1 MMMKTRR
8 RAGSLLSV
16 AVLAG
21 VLAAVPQGAFANEP
35 NCGTS
40 GSSTVCVTL
49 PASTL
54 TGATTIGVTVTF
66 PSGRAPVIVTWV
78 PSGRP
83 DIYLMT
89 KSKPSP
95 EFGDY
100 SFVWPTQKYL
110 DGSGVLRVQ
119 VGSTA
124 ATPVDTLVTL
134 SNGNTTD
141 FQHSLSNW
149 GSYLPGAWSSLA
161 DPVVAAVGDAAA
173 DEVNPNTLAATIKAT
188 SPALFLYLGDIAEQ
202 GSFTE
207 NLNNY
212 GASALDAP
220 AGTLFGAMASST
232 QPTLGNHEAGHVVD
246 WTDYWHGRP
255 EYTSFTFG
263 GVKFLDL
270 DSNASMKR
278 GSPQY
283 LFVQDQLAS
292 SPACV
297 VTYWHRPTINKSK
310 IAANFKRMWALLAA
324 NGGDLVLNGH
334 VHNMTQYVPLDASL
348 LATAGAHMRQ
358 LISGAGGHTLAN
370 ASIDP
375 GGHIQWSLGKT
386 TGFLALTLVGARNR
400 GMATAINWEFRDIN
414 GTRIGAPGSFGS
426 ITC

>member
-1 MMMKTRR
+1 MMMKMRR
-8 RAGSLLSV
+8 KAGSLLSV

-21 VLAAVPQGAFANEP
+21 VLSAAPRGAFAGAP
-35 NCGTS
+35 DCGES

-49 PASTL
+49 PTSTL
-54 TGATTIGVTVTF
+54 TGPATIGVTVTF

-78 PSGRP
+78 PNGRP
-83 DIYLMT
+83 GIYLMT
-89 KSKPSP
+89 KSKPSA
-95 EFGDY
+95 ELGGY

-124 ATPVDTLVTL
+124 AAPVDTPVTL
-134 SNGNTTD
+134 LNGNATG
-141 FQHSLSNW
+141 FQHSPSDW
-149 GSYLPGAWSSLA
+149 QSYLPGAWSSSA
-161 DPVVAAVGDAAA
+161 NPVVAAVGDAAA
-173 DEVNPNTLAATIKAT
+173 DEVDPNHLAATIAAT

-207 NLNNY
+207 NLNHY
-212 GASALDAP
+212 GVSALDNP
-220 AGTLFGAMASST
+220 AGATLFGAMASFT

-270 DSNASMKR
+270 DSNISMKR

-283 LFVQDQLAS
+283 VFVQGQLAT

-297 VTYWHRPTINKSK
+297 VGYWHAPALKKDRVSR
-310 IAANFKRMWALLAA
+310 ARSMWKLLAG

-334 VHNMTQYVPLDASL
+334 VHNMTQYVPLDANLSP
-348 LATAGAHMRQ
+348 AAGGMRQ

-370 ASIDP
+370 TYVDA
-375 GGHIQWSLGKT
+375 GGRIEWSLGKT
-386 TGFLALTLVGARNR
+386 TGFLALTLVGARN
-400 GMATAINWEFRDIN
+400 GGTAYAISWEFRDIN
-414 GTRIGAPGSFGS
+414 GNRIGAPGSFGS
-426 ITC
+426 ATC